1 MTDQNMNQNPY
12 GPYANN
18 PNPNTG
24 QNPDLQGQNPYSFN
38 PFRLVEEMLPQRAK
52 NTIRGAYGLIGI
64 VALILGIAL
73 LVWPGKT
80 LVVAAIALGV
90 FFVISGVIRIVSAI
104 VELGLPAGWR
114 VLDIIVGLLLTVGGI
129 VMFKY
134 TALSAQTLLIVITLT
149 VGICWIVEGIMAL
162 TESWMLP
169 NQGWAIFYAIISI
182 IAGIAILFWPGPSAL
197 TLMVFGG
204 ITLIVLGI
212 SAIVR
217 AFTFGKPSKH

>member
-12 GPYANN
+12 GPYVNN
-18 PNPNTG
+18 PNPNAG
-24 QNPDLQGQNPYSFN
+24 QNPESDDGNQYSFN

-64 VALILGIAL
+64 VAVILGVAL

-80 LVVAAIALGV
+80 LLVAAIALGV
-90 FFVISGVIRIVSAI
+90 FFVVAGMVRIVSAI

-114 VLDIIVGLLLTVGGI
+114 VLDIIVGLLLTIGGVI
-129 VMFKY
+129 MFKY

-169 NQGWAIFYAIISI
+169 KQGWAIFYAIISI

-197 TLMVFGG
+197 TLMIFGG

-217 AFTFGKPSKH
+217 AFTFGKPSKR